1 MAQWNPWHG
10 CKKISPGC
18 QNCYVYRTDSRFD
31 KDSSKVVKNSSFTL
45 PVQRDRNGRYKLSG
59 GQTVYTC
66 FTSDFFLDSADK
78 WRIDAWNYI
87 RNRPDLFFIIIT
99 KRIDRFEVNLPSD
112 WQDGYQNVRVC
123 CTVEN
128 QDRADYRL
136 PIFLKV
142 PVRHKSIV
150 CEPLLERID
159 ISKYLTSQIDEV
171 IAGGES
177 GNNARIC
184 DYDWIYA
191 IREQCVNQN
200 VNFIFKQTGA
210 RFYKDGKIYRI
221 ARRFQHAQAKKA
233 NIDYIIKKDA

>member
-45 PVQRDRNGRYKLSG
+45 PVQRARNGRYKLSG